1 LAKHTVGS
9 AIQGSIEE
17 PVMPGKF
24 GERGRGSGVLAD
36 ENSNRKAKKG
46 AEQQYQEVEMKH
58 AGEDQ
63 LGAES
68 A

>member
-24 GERGRGSGVLAD
+24 GERGRGSGVL
-36 ENSNRKAKKG
+36 NRKAKKG

>member
-1 LAKHTVGS
+1 
-9 AIQGSIEE
+9 
-17 PVMPGKF
+17 
-24 GERGRGSGVLAD
+24 LAD